1 MSTMVSKRAA
11 ALGLK
16 KVDAKQ
22 PLTLE
27 VTKSDIR
34 VATQKNPTCCAFAMA
49 ALRAMPK
56 IRHAYF
62 FRSCAWLEYPDK
74 MVRYTLP
81 QAMIDAIS
89 QFDEKGTMTPSVFEL
104 AKPEGSQ
111 KMGRIQQRAS
121 KRPGRHQPGNTKI
134 KRNVVHETSQV
145 RARFE
150 PTLG

>member
-22 PLTLE
+22 HLTLE
-27 VTKSDIR
+27 VTRSDISI
-34 VATQKNPTCCAFAMA
+34 ATQKNPTCCAFAMA
-49 ALRAMPK
+49 ALRTMPK

-81 QAMIDAIS
+81 KAMVDAIAE
-89 QFDEKGTMTPSVFEL
+89 FDKNGTMKPSVYNL
-104 AKPEGSQ
+104 TKPGGSQ
-111 KMGRIQQRAS
+111 KMDRLKQRAA
-121 KRPGRHQPGNTKI
+121 KRPGRHQPADTKI
-134 KRNVVHETSQV
+134 KRGVVHQSSQI

-150 PTLG
+150 PTVG